1 MARTQQTLSH
11 DEQLAAIINA
21 LRTPV
26 APQQSVVNKF
36 LSDRAVDTVAG
47 SGTFIGRMK
56 AAVESAGDTY
66 NDGYQLERERQLRL
80 RAERILAAQQSH

>member
-1 MARTQQTLSH
+1 MARAQTQLTRE
-11 DEQLAAIINA
+11 DQLNAIVEA

-80 RAERILAAQQSH
+80 RAERILAAQTAH